1 MADDQIGIISNI
13 GMHSYDQ
20 ARFDT
25 ATKNLSRVNGGAK
38 GLTRG
43 QGEGLSKQKQEE
55 IRKAATQFEGL
66 LLQQMLKSMWATVP
80 SEGVLGGS
88 REEEYYRDMLNE
100 GLAQD
105 LAERQSI
112 GIRDVIIRD
121 LTRIEEKG

>member
-38 GLTRG
+38 GLARG
-43 QGEGLSKQKQEE
+43 KGEGLSKQKQEE

-121 LTRIEEKG
+121 LTRLEEKG